1 MDTLEA
7 IGQGESTTF
16 VLPQELTSLVGRYG
30 KHLTGS
36 DVESDGQQLDS
47 LQFDAE
53 TRELVGL
60 DDIKE
65 ILGEIDR
72 AAEMD
77 VEELEQQAKAVKDG
91 ASDAV
96 SADHTAEET
105 ND

>member
-1 MDTLEA
+1 
-7 IGQGESTTF
+7 
-16 VLPQELTSLVGRYG
+16 VGRYG

-36 DVESDGQQLDS
+36 DVAANGQQLES

-65 ILGEIDR
+65 ILGEIDQ

-77 VEELEQQAKAVKDG
+77 IEELEQQAKAVKDG
-91 ASDAV
+91 AKNGENPDQV
-96 SADHTAEET
+96 GD
-105 ND
+105 